1 LRDKI
6 ILNGGKVVSSISSKL
21 DYLVAGDNMGPSKL
35 EKANQLSIK
44 IITEEEFL
52 NLL

>member
-1 LRDKI
+1 
-6 ILNGGKVVSSISSKL
+6 LNGGKVVSSISSKL

-35 EKANQLSIK
+35 EKANQLAIK

>member
-1 LRDKI
+1 
-6 ILNGGKVVSSISSKL
+6 
-21 DYLVAGDNMGPSKL
+21 MGPSKL
-35 EKANQLSIK
+35 EKANQLAIK